1 MPDEERQN
9 NWTTRLPGRWNHV
22 RLARHLSRIGLVR
35 GCDLKRLITLD
46 LCLRRA
52 DTDKL
57 VRSTHGAVLSIIR
70 NCCELIFVFVAL
82 YQSAA
87 DNRVCV
93 RLNGQHF
100 PPQST
105 TTKLKCNSGSPFGV
119 IVAVP
124 VQFLSTV

>member
-1 MPDEERQN
+1 VYCLQV
-9 NWTTRLPGRWNHV
+9 RLRLVCRVQRCYEIKWNHV
-22 RLARHLSRIGLVR
+22 PLACHLSRLGLVR

-52 DTDKL
+52 DPDKL
-57 VRSTHGAVLSIIR
+57 VRSTHGAVLSILR

-100 PPQST
+100 PP
-105 TTKLKCNSGSPFGV
+105 
-119 IVAVP
+119 AVDNDEAE
-124 VQFLSTV
+124 VQFG